1 MNNEL
6 KQIKKI
12 YGEDTMHLC
21 RSLFPTILEHEGL
34 LLSILQAHF
43 APTKF
48 LAKEIISQHAEE
60 NFKNYIFNF
69 IDVENDII
77 TTNKTPQELLKMA
90 GYTLYECHTEEEIQS
105 FKKYYAPD
113 EALCTFKGNRLDTC
127 IVFFA
132 VKDNVEE
139 IKRENFSKPRREDE
153 YGTSVV
159 SIQFSRDSANTL
171 SIKNRYNHR
180 VNNPD
185 NTFYNNLDNIIPGLT
200 YSFSQYYKLNCN
212 PTFSS
217 KLKLE
222 NFVLG
227 NDKKFRH
234 YNIENQN
241 IYFCEN
247 NYLLINNKVDE
258 TYVKKPERYIFLDTY
273 VLDLQNK
280 NLINLIPRFSNEFDH
295 ILDDLQDLTVSK
307 TTDKNRKITITHND
321 GTDLELVID
330 SSGNVIEYT
339 DEYSTYIGSNFMR
352 TNYGLRT
359 INIPKVT
366 SIGDNFLIL
375 NSKIQCLDLPEVLDI
390 GNSFCSNA
398 REISYVNAPKL
409 IRVGTSFLNAS
420 ENLLNLELPSLE
432 KVGDSFMSGSDNLI
446 TLNVPKLREVE
457 GFFLM
462 NNTTLQNASFPNLI
476 LNDGGDSMKYFGF
489 LRDNRVLK
497 SFYVPK
503 CSEEELRKFFA
514 KNPWLAKVYLKTIKD
529 TINNSKSNQSE
540 INDTNNHSR

>member
-21 RSLFPTILEHEGL
+21 RTLFPTILEHEGL

-43 APTKF
+43 APTRF

-105 FKKYYAPD
+105 FKKYYYQG
-113 EALCTFKGNRLDTC
+113 EELCTFKGGRLDSC

-132 VKDNVEE
+132 VKDNVDE
-139 IKRENFSKPRREDE
+139 IKRVNFSKPRREDE
-153 YGTSVV
+153 YGTSVI
-159 SIQFSRDSANTL
+159 SIQFSRDNANTL

-241 IYFCEN
+241 IHFCEN

-258 TYVKKPERYIFLDTY
+258 SYVKKPERYIFLDTY

-295 ILDDLQDLTVSK
+295 ILNDLQGLAVSK

-321 GTDLELVID
+321 GTSLELVID
-330 SSGNVIEYT
+330 LSGNVIEYT
-339 DEYSTYIGSNFMR
+339 DKYSTYIGSDFMR

-375 NSKIQCLDLPEVLDI
+375 NSKIQHLDLPEVLDI

-462 NNTTLQNASFPNLI
+462 NNTTLENASFPNLI

-503 CSEEELRKFFA
+503 CSEEELKKFFA
-514 KNPWLAKVYLKTIKD
+514 KNPWLAKAYLKTIKD
-529 TINNSKSNQSE
+529 TINNSKSNQPE
-540 INDTNNHSR
+540 INDTKNHSR

>member
-1 MNNEL
+1 M
-6 KQIKKI
+6 
-12 YGEDTMHLC
+12 
-21 RSLFPTILEHEGL
+21 
-34 LLSILQAHF
+34 
-43 APTKF
+43 
-48 LAKEIISQHAEE
+48 
-60 NFKNYIFNF
+60 
-69 IDVENDII
+69 
-77 TTNKTPQELLKMA
+77 
-90 GYTLYECHTEEEIQS
+90 
-105 FKKYYAPD
+105 
-113 EALCTFKGNRLDTC
+113 
-127 IVFFA
+127 
-132 VKDNVEE
+132 
-139 IKRENFSKPRREDE
+139 
-153 YGTSVV
+153 
-159 SIQFSRDSANTL
+159 
-171 SIKNRYNHR
+171 
-180 VNNPD
+180 
-185 NTFYNNLDNIIPGLT
+185 
-200 YSFSQYYKLNCN
+200 
-212 PTFSS
+212 
-217 KLKLE
+217 KLE

-241 IYFCEN
+241 IHFCEN

-258 TYVKKPERYIFLDTY
+258 SYVKNPERYIFLDTY

-307 TTDKNRKITITHND
+307 TIDKNRKITITHND
-321 GTDLELVID
+321 GTRLELIID

-339 DEYSTYIGSNFMR
+339 DEYSTYIGTDFMR

-366 SIGDNFLIL
+366 SIGNNFLIL
-375 NSKIQCLDLPEVLDI
+375 NSKIQRLDLPEVLDI

-398 REISYVNAPKL
+398 REINYVNAPKL

-462 NNTTLQNASFPNLI
+462 NNTTLENASFPNLI

-503 CSEEELRKFFA
+503 CSEEELKKFFA
-514 KNPWLAKVYLKTIKD
+514 KNPWLAKAYLKTIKD
-529 TINNSKSNQSE
+529 TINNSKSNQPE
-540 INDTNNHSR
+540 INDTKNHSR